1 MEQKQKKL
9 IRLLEPH
16 ICLSCRF
23 ADIKTMNILN
33 EGKQYVIH
41 CKRADCD
48 NWDYSDIQPVR
59 LNYTIME
66 D

>member
-1 MEQKQKKL
+1 MEQKQKKF

-23 ADIKTMNILN
+23 ADIKTMHILN
-33 EGKQYVIH
+33 EDEQYVIH

-48 NWDYSDIQPVR
+48 NWDYSDIQPV
-59 LNYTIME
+59 NFNDQITE
-66 D
+66 N